1 LRAGKLK
8 GARWRKTGVSMSGP
22 LAGLKVLDL
31 SRVLAG
37 PWAGQLLADLGAEV
51 VKVERPGVG
60 DDTRSWGPP
69 YAKDAAGNE
78 TEIATYYLAANR
90 GKHSIAVDI
99 STKAGQGIVQRMI
112 TSCDILIENFKK
124 GDLDRYGLGYDD
136 AHALNPRLI
145 YCSITGFGQT
155 GPNAHRA
162 GYDFIIQGMAGLM
175 SLTGTAESGP
185 MKSGVAVSDIT
196 TGLYATIGI
205 LAALNHVRATG
216 VGQHLDL
223 ALFDVQ
229 LGWLANQNMA
239 YLAGGKVPGLLG
251 NAHPSIVP
259 YQDFETLDGRI
270 IVAVGNDA
278 QFRKMCAA
286 LTIPEL
292 AINSKFSTNKSR
304 VTHREELT
312 PLLQSHFKLNYSA
325 YWLEVLEAVGVP
337 CGPIQSIAQ
346 AWESDQ
352 AEARQLKITLPHAN
366 LGTLTTVAVPIG
378 FSETPLQPKKAPPT
392 LGANTR
398 DVMLKFGYDETQ
410 IVEFMEQNVISV

>member
-1 LRAGKLK
+1 
-8 GARWRKTGVSMSGP
+8 MSGP
-22 LAGLKVLDL
+22 LAGIKVLDL

-37 PWAGQLLADLGAEV
+37 PWAGQLLADLGADV
-51 VKVERPGVG
+51 VKVERPDVG

-78 TEIATYYLAANR
+78 TDIATYYLSANR
-90 GKHSIAVDI
+90 GKHSIAVDM

-112 TSCDILIENFKK
+112 ASCDILIENFKK

-136 AHALNPRLI
+136 ARALNPRLI

-175 SLTGTAESGP
+175 SLTGTNESGP

-196 TGLYATIGI
+196 TGLYATIGV

-216 VGQHLDL
+216 IGQHLDL

-239 YLAGGKVPGLLG
+239 YLAAGKVPGLLG

-259 YQDFETLDGRI
+259 YQDFETLDGSI
-270 IVAVGNDA
+270 IVAVGNDG
-278 QFRKMCAA
+278 QFRKMCVA

-292 AINSKFSTNKSR
+292 GMDPKFAKNKSR
-304 VTHREELT
+304 VAHRAELIL
-312 PLLQSHFKLNYSA
+312 LLQSHLKLNSSA
-325 YWLEVLEAVGVP
+325 YWLDVLETAGVP

-352 AEARQLKITLPHAN
+352 SKARQLKVTLPHAT
-366 LGTLTTVAVPIG
+366 LGKLATVAVPIV
-378 FSETPLQPKKAPPT
+378 FSETPLQPEKAPPT
-392 LGANTR
+392 LGENTR
-398 DVMLKFGYDETQ
+398 DVMLKFGYTENQ
-410 IVEFMEQNVISV
+410 ITEYIRLNVISM